1 MSNGITFD
9 VITLPKGTVLF
20 HGFYANFNGSISE
33 DKLVSELF
41 GDHDDSG
48 DYCVSQ
54 TTQKFFYPAP
64 FMGDIVYKFQLYAI
78 FILNYDVNLV
88 SKVLPSK
95 EIHKEKGDLSGPTIR
110 CDSLRK
116 KDVCGMDMKW
126 ADHCL
131 TPQLLKEHP
140 DIHGY
145 MAIPNNDGS
154 RFKGMFY
161 SHLSKTHPDYVSMT
175 TPMTVSNSKGLTAI
189 PEIVLH
195 PYHVRLE
202 EPRLVPSKVVYDP
215 INFIL
220 QYQSLLNFFPLMY
233 FSETG
238 SFSLLDLDTKAARNK
253 YLSTLR
259 SDDGAAISPIHVRI
273 KTFLDNALSPAGVK
287 IHDMIFR
294 ISVDKRTGF
303 YIAHYDRIYVDV
315 PKETSMLK
323 IFTEAPE
330 NTIIPFEYP
339 AYLKKRLH
347 GVLASERKYPTSV
360 EILSNNLSKHKA
372 SFRNKY
378 IFDKHNSSRKF
389 EYEKSFP
396 HPNRLNIHNKTRKL
410 SKLHNHKHSKTVKS
424 KIRLN
429 NRLANF

>member
-1 MSNGITFD
+1 
-9 VITLPKGTVLF
+9 
-20 HGFYANFNGSISE
+20 
-33 DKLVSELF
+33 
-41 GDHDDSG
+41 
-48 DYCVSQ
+48 
-54 TTQKFFYPAP
+54 
-64 FMGDIVYKFQLYAI
+64 
-78 FILNYDVNLV
+78 
-88 SKVLPSK
+88 
-95 EIHKEKGDLSGPTIR
+95 
-110 CDSLRK
+110 
-116 KDVCGMDMKW
+116 
-126 ADHCL
+126 
-131 TPQLLKEHP
+131 
-140 DIHGY
+140 
-145 MAIPNNDGS
+145 
-154 RFKGMFY
+154 
-161 SHLSKTHPDYVSMT
+161 
-175 TPMTVSNSKGLTAI
+175 
-189 PEIVLH
+189 
-195 PYHVRLE
+195 
-202 EPRLVPSKVVYDP
+202 
-215 INFIL
+215 
-220 QYQSLLNFFPLMY
+220 
-233 FSETG
+233 
-238 SFSLLDLDTKAARNK
+238 
-253 YLSTLR
+253 
-259 SDDGAAISPIHVRI
+259 
-273 KTFLDNALSPAGVK
+273 
-287 IHDMIFR
+287 MIFR

-429 NRLANF
+429 NRFANFL